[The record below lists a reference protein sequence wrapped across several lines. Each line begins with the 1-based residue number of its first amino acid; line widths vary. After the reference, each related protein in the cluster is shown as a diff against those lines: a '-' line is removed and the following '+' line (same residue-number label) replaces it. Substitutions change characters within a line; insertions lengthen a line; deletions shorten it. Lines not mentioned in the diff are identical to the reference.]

1 MVKRRSGQD
10 TTHARRP
17 APGARALL
25 LAEAAFFLIHT
36 HLRGAGS
43 RSGSESGVLRAK
55 GEWDMALQPPS
66 SVSEGPGG
74 IETLFLSVDFSALWF
89 VGRYHSD
96 CEWLSRELRH
106 AAGVRIWVHMEGPDS

>member
-1 MVKRRSGQD
+1 M
-10 TTHARRP
+10 
-17 APGARALL
+17 PGARALL

-36 HLRGAGS
+36 HLRGPGS

-74 IETLFLSVDFSALWF
+74 IEHCSSLWILQRCGLWGDTTVTVSGFLEN
-89 VGRYHSD
+89 SD
-96 CEWLSRELRH
+96 MQQE
-106 AAGVRIWVHMEGPDS
+106 